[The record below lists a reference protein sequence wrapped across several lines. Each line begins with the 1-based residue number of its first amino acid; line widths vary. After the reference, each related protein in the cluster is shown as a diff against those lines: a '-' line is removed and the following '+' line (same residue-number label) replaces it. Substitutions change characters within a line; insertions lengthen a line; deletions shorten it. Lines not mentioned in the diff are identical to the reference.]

1 MKREAPRQNKHKSMG
16 EGMQLAILFEPSVR
30 KEAPEKV
37 TGQARYAADKLPAGT
52 LCARLLT
59 SPVAH
64 GALKGIDISQA
75 EASPGV
81 VKVLVGSD
89 REKLVGVLLE
99 DRPPLAVGKVR
110 YLGEQVAMVIAQ
122 DEAQAEAA
130 VRKIQLNIEEL
141 PVVDTVEAALRPGAP
156 ILHPDAGDYA
166 CLVDDVAP
174 QQNSN
179 IAARFSVRKGDL
191 ANAWAQCAAQVKRH
205 FSLPHSCHAA
215 MEARTAQA
223 ELRADGTLWILSATQ
238 SPYTVRELVSG
249 AFDIE
254 PGKVVVET
262 ALVGGGFGGKSAVM
276 LEFLAAM
283 AARAV
288 PGRRVH
294 LVLTREQDLISA
306 PDRLALEADI
316 RLGAAADGRLLAG
329 EMTFYLDCGAY
340 SDISPNMSKAIAVDA
355 TGPYRLDNL
364 LVESMTVYTNHT
376 YATAYRGFGHESCA
390 FCVERALDLLAD
402 QLNMDPLALR
412 EVNAIQPGNYT
423 PTQVECNRSNTG
435 NLSECLSQLRALTG
449 WSDARP
455 VTAPNGKV
463 RARGVSCFWKT
474 PNPSTDASAS
484 ATITFNPDGSANLHI
499 GVVEMGNGGITTL
512 CRMAAE
518 RLRMPYDRVH
528 AELDV
533 NTRTTPEYWKTV
545 ASLSSFLGGKAV
557 LSACDDAVTQLKA
570 MAAIAL
576 RCGVEDLDYGEQRV
590 FLKAQPRFAIGYQD
604 LCGGL
609 KYQDG
614 NTIGGVVVGRGSAV
628 IRHLGMLA
636 PDSGRGKVG
645 HSWTVGAQA
654 VEVEYDP
661 RDMTYRLVNAWT
673 AIDIGNVVDE
683 KAAKAMIRG
692 GMSMGLSLA
701 KGEEQLYT
709 QDGKPLNT
717 SFRAYKLMHIG
728 EEPRYGVQLV
738 QTPQLDAPLGTRSFS
753 EHGIIGMPAALGNAL
768 SRAAGVEL
776 NALPLTGE
784 AVWRA
789 VKGEKSK

>member
-1 MKREAPRQNKHKSMG
+1 MRKNPW
-16 EGMQLAILFEPSVR
+16 EGLRLAILFEPSVR

-37 TGQARYAADKLPAGT
+37 TGQARYTADQLPAGT

-75 EASPGV
+75 EAAPGV

-89 REKLVGVLLE
+89 REKLVGVLLQ

-110 YLGEQVAMVIAQ
+110 YLGEPVALVIAQ

-130 VRKIQLNIEEL
+130 VRMIQLDIEEL
-141 PVVDTVEAALRPGAP
+141 PAVDTVAAALKPGAP

-166 CLVDDVAP
+166 CLVEDVIP
-174 QQNSN
+174 EPNTN

-205 FSLPHSCHAA
+205 FSLPRSCHAA
-215 MEARTAQA
+215 MEVRTAQA
-223 ELRADGTLWILSATQ
+223 EMRADGTLWIKSATQ
-238 SPYTVRELVSG
+238 SPYTVRELVSS
-249 AFDIE
+249 AFEIE
-254 PGKVVVET
+254 PGKVVVE
-262 ALVGGGFGGKSAVM
+262 APLVGGGFGGKSAVA

-288 PGRRVH
+288 PGRRIR

-306 PDRLALEADI
+306 PGRLALEADI

-329 EMTFYLDCGAY
+329 EMTFSLDCGAY
-340 SDISPNMSKAIAVDA
+340 SDISPNMSKAIAVDC

-364 LVESMTVYTNHT
+364 LVESLTVYTNHT
-376 YATAYRGFGHESCA
+376 YATAFRGFAHESCA
-390 FCVERALDLLAD
+390 FCVERALDILAGE
-402 QLNMDPLALR
+402 LNMDPLALR
-412 EVNAIQPGNYT
+412 AVNAIQPGNYT
-423 PTQVECNRSNTG
+423 PTQVESNLSNTG
-435 NLSECLSQLRALTG
+435 NLTACIDQLRALTG
-449 WSDARP
+449 WTDARP
-455 VTAPNGKV
+455 ITAPNGKV

-499 GVVEMGNGGITTL
+499 GVVEMGNGGITNL
-512 CRMAAE
+512 CRMAAD

-528 AELDV
+528 AQPDV

-557 LSACDDAVTQLKA
+557 LAACDDAVEQLKRT
-570 MAAIAL
+570 AAIAL
-576 RCGVEDLDYGEQRV
+576 RCAVEDLDYGEQRV
-590 FLKAQPRFAIGYQD
+590 FFKGQPRFAIGYQD

-614 NTIGGVVVGRGSAV
+614 NTVGGVVVGRGSAV
-628 IRHLGMLA
+628 MRHLGMLA

-661 RDMTYRLVNAWT
+661 RDMTYRLVNAWC
-673 AIDIGNVVDE
+673 AMDVGNVVDE

-701 KGEEQLYT
+701 RGEEQLYT

-717 SFRAYKLMHIG
+717 SFRTYKLMHMG
-728 EEPRYGVQLV
+728 EEPRYGVALV
-738 QTPQLDAPLGTRSFS
+738 QTPQLDAPLGVRAFS

-776 NALPLTGE
+776 NALPLNGE

-789 VKGEKSK
+789 VKGEAHV